1 MGGPKVDITIKK
13 FTKEDLN
20 YSFTIDDQFEVDSI
34 LLLMATEH
42 SIQYSVREVFPY
54 EKKYSENQ
62 DDLLDLQK
70 YINHPDQAIFLAIDG
85 ADIVGMVLVRRNW
98 NKFAY
103 VEDIK
108 VDRKNRRHGIG
119 RLLMDEVKNWSQD
132 NDLAGI
138 MLETQ
143 NNNVS
148 ACKFYERYG
157 FIIGGFDKFVYKGIN
172 HLTEEVAIYWYLI
185 FE

>member
-1 MGGPKVDITIKK
+1 MDITIKR

-20 YSFTIDDQFEVDSI
+20 YSFTIDDQFKVDSL

-42 SIQYSVREVFPY
+42 SIQYSVRKVLPY
-54 EKKYSENQ
+54 EKMYSEGQ
-62 DDLLDLQK
+62 GDLLDLQK
-70 YINHPDQAIFLAIDG
+70 YLNHPDQAIFLAIDLD
-85 ADIVGMVLVRRNW
+85 DIVGMVIVRRNW
-98 NKFAY
+98 NEFAY

-108 VDRKNRRHGIG
+108 VDQKYRRHGIG
-119 RLLMDEVKNWSQD
+119 RLLMDKVKKWSQD

-143 NNNVS
+143 NNNIN

>member
-34 LLLMATEH
+34 LLLKTTEH
-42 SIQYSVREVFPY
+42 SIQYSVREVLPY

-70 YINHPDQAIFLAIDG
+70 YINHPDQAIFLAIDRD
-85 ADIVGMVLVRRNW
+85 DIVGMVLVRRNW
-98 NKFAY
+98 NEFAY

-108 VDRKNRRHGIG
+108 VDRKYRRNGIG
-119 RLLMDEVKNWSQD
+119 CLLMNEAKNWSQ
-132 NDLAGI
+132 NNGFAGI

-172 HLTEEVAIYWYLI
+172 YLTEEVAIYWYLI